1 MSTSKRKLLA
11 THISDSPDETKNIAK
26 QWVTQY
32 LKGHGVGLKGELGA
46 GKTVFV
52 RGMVAALGGD
62 PAEVRSPTFTLMN
75 IYGTSPAFYHFDLFR
90 LNNVEELDGIGF
102 FEFMESSG
110 TKAVEWP
117 DKFDDALDFMDFIIE
132 ITDEKDPDSRMLRL
146 LK

>member
-1 MSTSKRKLLA
+1 MQ
-11 THISDSPDETKNIAK
+11 H
-26 QWVTQY
+26 
-32 LKGHGVGLKGELGA
+32 LKGHGVGLKGELGT

-62 PAEVRSPTFTLMN
+62 PVEVRSPTFTLMN
-75 IYGTSPAFYHFDLFR
+75 IYGTAPAFYHFDLFR
-90 LNNVEELDGIGF
+90 LNDVKELDGIGF

-117 DKFDDALDFMDFIIE
+117 DKFDDALNFMDFIIE
-132 ITDEKDPDSRMLRL
+132 ITDEKASDSRVLRL